1 MIENHQKSKMK
12 AIIFLLAAAF
22 VFMFGCS
29 KAEEE
34 TSRAVH
40 IKRDAAGKEEENRAP
55 YYYGLIEEYKT
66 NIAQD
71 PDNLAA
77 VIALG
82 NAYYDSGRWKE
93 AVTYYSRAL
102 SMDPRNANIR
112 TDMGTAYR
120 NMGLH
125 KRALA
130 EYQKALEHDP
140 DHQNARYNM
149 GVVYAYDMQNY
160 PVAIRIWEDL
170 LRTSPNHPRS
180 EQMRS
185 SIMTFKKA
193 VKKEKK

>member
-1 MIENHQKSKMK
+1 MIAVVQRELKRS
-12 AIIFLLAAAF
+12 IINTAVLLALGISLLYLP
-22 VFMFGCS
+22 GCS
-29 KAEEE
+29 RTEEKVPRAGVPDEAED
-34 TSRAVH
+34 
-40 IKRDAAGKEEENRAP
+40 KRTP

-71 PDNLAA
+71 PNNLAS

-82 NAYYDSGRWKE
+82 NAYYDSGQWKE
-93 AVTYYSRAL
+93 AVTTYARAL
-102 SMDPRNANIR
+102 AIDPRNADVR
-112 TDMGTAYR
+112 TDMGTSYR
-120 NMGLH
+120 NMGFH

-130 EYQKALEHDP
+130 EYKRALKHDP
-140 DHQNARYNM
+140 AHQHARYNM
-149 GVVYAYDMQNY
+149 GVVYAYDIRNY

-185 SIMTFKKA
+185 SILTFKNA